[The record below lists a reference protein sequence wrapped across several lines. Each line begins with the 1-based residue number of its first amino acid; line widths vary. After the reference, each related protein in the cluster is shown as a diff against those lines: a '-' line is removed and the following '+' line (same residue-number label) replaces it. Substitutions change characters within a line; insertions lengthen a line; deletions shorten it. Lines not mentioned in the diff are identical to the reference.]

1 MTQQL
6 NVSPRAWFG
15 ILALAL
21 IGGASFLSVRVALDE
36 VPVTTVVAFRVGG
49 AALALWV
56 YVLARRMPL
65 PRGGRVWIG
74 IAVMGILNNA
84 LPFTL
89 ITWGQQYIPSGL
101 ASILNASTAI
111 FGVLIAALVFADER
125 LSPRKV
131 AGVVLGFAG
140 VATAVG
146 LANLGNLDPRS
157 LGQWAVVGA
166 ALSYGVSGS
175 WARAR
180 LTGVPPVV
188 LAATMLTAS
197 SCIMAPAAL
206 LIDGVPSFAY
216 APQTYAALGYLS
228 LIASGIAY
236 LIFYWVLGQAGAG
249 NVSLTTLLI
258 APVAI
263 LLGAVVLDEPL
274 RPPAFAGFGRL
285 ALGLLI
291 LDGWLV
297 ARLRRAAPTR
307 G

>member
-21 IGGASFLSVRVALDE
+21 IWGASFLSIRVALDE
-36 VPVTTVVAFRVGG
+36 VPVATVVAFRVGG

-56 YVLARRMPL
+56 YVLVRGLPL
-65 PRGGRVWIG
+65 PRGRRVWTG

-89 ITWGQQYIPSGL
+89 IAWGQQYIPSGL

-175 WARAR
+175 WARVY

-188 LAATMLTAS
+188 LAAAMLTAS

-249 NVSLTTLLI
+249 NASLTTLLV

-263 LLGAVVLDEPL
+263 LLGAVVLDETL
-274 RPPAFAGFGRL
+274 RPQAYAGFGLL

-291 LDGWLV
+291 LDGRLW
-297 ARLRRAAPTR
+297 ARLTR
-307 G
+307 VPASPG